1 MEINQTM
8 LTPLMCEACILRRRK
23 RTSRRKIA
31 CCFFIAYNAIVLSV
45 FSVTL
50 WYINDRLNRTEGA
63 IAVLK
68 ERSKTSEETLP
79 IELPSRTTKPDV
91 VEKLSPDN
99 PTDNW
104 TETLSMNVNRMLRRK
119 RASSRRRGKKRCKNC
134 LPVVQIEGA
143 GGFGKQDKSDLSD
156 LWVTPSW
163 VNPKDKQIAKYF
175 DVGSV
180 TGKGKIKVKQEG
192 LYFVYAQMTLAGKSK
207 RGYHVKKEP
216 QKTTIASCTNY
227 SELEDKAENLD
238 YMVRPCATMTVL
250 RLEKNDMV
258 YIEEMNENSKCL
270 YNNLSAVFGLIRV
283 GT

>member
-192 LYFVYAQMTLAGKSK
+192 LYFVYAQMNLIGPSIKGFDVFVEEDNYAPECITSCKRNSNQDQNENCFTMKVVRLKSN
-207 RGYHVKKEP
+207 
-216 QKTTIASCTNY
+216 S
-227 SELEDKAENLD
+227 S
-238 YMVRPCATMTVL
+238 
-250 RLEKNDMV
+250 V
-258 YIEEMNENSKCL
+258 YIQEMETNSRSHYLKKSS
-270 YNNLSAVFGLIRV
+270 YFGLVKISS
-283 GT
+283 